1 MDMLVQPTSEDVAQ
15 ELTLPKFLLGV
26 FGASILLVVA
36 GLFLAM
42 AGEAADA
49 FNTAI
54 AGLAVLLV
62 GLVGTSATINIARR
76 LRRGN

>member
-1 MDMLVQPTSEDVAQ
+1 MDMLVQTTPQDIEQ
-15 ELTLPKFLLGV
+15 ELTLPKSLLGA
-26 FGASILLVVA
+26 FGGSILAIISGV
-36 GLFLAM
+36 FLA
-42 AGEAADA
+42 AGAEAAGS

-54 AGLAVLLV
+54 AGLAVLLA